1 MAFVLDASVALSWC
15 FQDEADPVADQI
27 QDRMVEE
34 RGVVPTL
41 WRYEMAKALA
51 VAHRRGRIDDEELAS
66 IEVLLGGM
74 NIEEAPACG
83 IAELARVAGEHRLT
97 AYDAAYLQ
105 VAAARRLPLAT
116 LDATLAEAARSA
128 GVALLR

>member
-15 FQDEADPVADQI
+15 FHDEADPVADQI

-51 VAHRRGRIDDEELAS
+51 VAHRRGRIDDEELTS